1 MSKIRNINVEKNVG
15 DINFKNRFEKSA
27 MKNCKRLILL
37 FNLVC
42 KYEIVNR
49 FLILG
54 RHCDS
59 DYFERKKFKNRKKQ
73 EKNLNN

>member
-1 MSKIRNINVEKNVG
+1 MSKIWNINVEKNVG
-15 DINFKNRFEKSA
+15 EINFKNKFEKSA

-59 DYFERKKFKNRKKQ
+59 DFHAKIKYFERKK
-73 EKNLNN
+73 